1 MTGLKK
7 TILGISDM
15 KNLFQSLN
23 NNYSIDLSNYAL
35 SSLKSR
41 VEDFMFNY
49 HFSSIDEL
57 IHKVESD
64 ASFFQ
69 LLLNKVLVETTE
81 MFRDPEFWNFL
92 KINILTRNNYQNEL
106 KIWIPECNSGEELY
120 TLQIIIHQLNLQHK
134 IKVCLT
140 TLSPLNIERITKAN
154 LEIKKMEINC
164 ANFERYQEEGNL
176 EEYFTNKAN
185 SFKLNPEIIEN
196 AEIISHNLF
205 SDKIPGI
212 FDLII
217 FRNKMLY
224 YNPSLKI
231 DALKILNTGLKPGG
245 YIAIGIKESLD
256 FPGWDQEFT
265 VISESER
272 IFKKIIRKE
281 E

>member
-23 NNYSIDLSNYAL
+23 NTYSLDLSNYAL

-41 VEDFMFNY
+41 VEDFMLNY

-64 ASFFQ
+64 LSFFQ
-69 LLLNKVLVETTE
+69 MLLNKVLVETTE

-92 KINILTRNNYQNEL
+92 KINILSRTNYQNDL

-120 TLQIIIHQLNLQHK
+120 TLQIIIHQLNLQQK
-134 IKVCLT
+134 SKVCLT
-140 TLSPLNIERITKAN
+140 TLSALNIERISKAS
-154 LEIKKMEINC
+154 LEIKKMEINS
-164 ANFERYQEEGNL
+164 ANFERYQEQGKL
-176 EEYFTNKAN
+176 EEYFSNKSN
-185 SFKLNPEIIEN
+185 SFKLNPEYIEN
-196 AEIISHNLF
+196 TEIISHNLF
-205 SDKIPGI
+205 TDKIPGI

-231 DALKILNTGLKPGG
+231 DALKILNTALKPGG

-256 FPGWDQEFT
+256 FPAWEQEYI
-265 VISESER
+265 VVSESER
-272 IFKKIIRKE
+272 IYKKVIK
-281 E
+281 